1 MRNILLG
8 VVIVML
14 TAASGLA
21 EPSGI
26 RKRDPS
32 AASGRPPI
40 KRAGASNS
48 CSAYGPGFVK
58 VEGTETCVKIG
69 GAVGVGVGHSI
80 GSR

>member
-1 MRNILLG
+1 MRNVLLS

-26 RKRDPS
+26 RKPDPS
-32 AASGRPPI
+32 AATSKPPI
-40 KRAGASNS
+40 KRAGAGNS

-58 VEGTETCVKIG
+58 VEGTETCMKIG
-69 GAVGVGVGHSI
+69 GGIGVGGGHSI

>member
-1 MRNILLG
+1 MRNVLLS

-26 RKRDPS
+26 PKRDPS
-32 AASGRPPI
+32 APSGRPPI
-40 KRAGASNS
+40 KRAGAGSS
-48 CSAYGPGFVK
+48 CSAYGPRFVK
-58 VEGTETCVKIG
+58 IEGTETCMKIG
-69 GAVGVGVGHSI
+69 GAVGVGVGHAI

>member
-8 VVIVML
+8 VVVVML
-14 TAASGLA
+14 TAASVLA

-32 AASGRPPI
+32 AASGRPSI
-40 KRAGASNS
+40 KPAGGSNA
-48 CSAYGPGFVK
+48 CSAYGPGFVQ

-69 GAVGVGVGHSI
+69 GAVGVGAGHSI